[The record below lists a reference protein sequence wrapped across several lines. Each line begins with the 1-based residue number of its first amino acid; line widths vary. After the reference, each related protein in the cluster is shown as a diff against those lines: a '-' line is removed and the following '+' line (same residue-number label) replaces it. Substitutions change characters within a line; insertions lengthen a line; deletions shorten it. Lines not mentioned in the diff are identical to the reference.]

1 MNICLAWKPVM
12 EKIQHRLASWKSKI
26 LSRAGRLTIIK
37 SVLNSLPVYYMSMFK
52 MPKAI
57 ALKIVKMQRR
67 FFWEG
72 TNEVSNQK
80 NECPT
85 IKWESI
91 ELPKELGGLGVGN
104 MMHKNLILLFKWW
117 WRFSESDNTLWKR
130 ILISVYEIKGLKA
143 SSETFKKAK
152 EGTWLQLMS
161 NETDTSKIRT
171 IIEDSMLVKVG
182 NGTTVRF
189 WHDSWYEIGILKR
202 IFPRLYALS
211 LQKKFLHKPD
221 GELERRILGL
231 EFQMV
236 QNPLWE
242 WKWCSCH
249 TQTADWSDT
258 AK

>member
-236 QNPLWE
+236 QNPL
-242 WKWCSCH
+242 
-249 TQTADWSDT
+249 
-258 AK
+258 